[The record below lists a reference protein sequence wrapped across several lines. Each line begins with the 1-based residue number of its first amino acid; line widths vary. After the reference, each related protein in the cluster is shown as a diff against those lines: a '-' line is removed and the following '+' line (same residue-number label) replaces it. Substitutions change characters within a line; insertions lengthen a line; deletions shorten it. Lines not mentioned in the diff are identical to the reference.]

1 MIGSRD
7 LTRVVAGRNRC
18 PLHPAPAMFKRPRFI
33 FQAGVLDDFA
43 LRRSF
48 FIGLGDE
55 LFVFA
60 YLLLA
65 GLDAR
70 LSPIASATIP

>member
-1 MIGSRD
+1 
-7 LTRVVAGRNRC
+7 
-18 PLHPAPAMFKRPRFI
+18 MFKRPRFI